1 MSSTN
6 KTPNYNLSQFTAD
19 DKPAWLGDY
28 NSDMQKI
35 DTQMKANATKA
46 DSAESTANNANQTAS
61 DALEA
66 STEAKTLASG
76 ASTNASTALSTAQS
90 ANTKAEESATKSQN
104 AMDIASSA
112 SGNASSA
119 LSMAQNANTNAN
131 KALNGLDKL
140 NLKNSMLF
148 NDSTGNIVNGQ
159 NCGSDFGNSGL
170 TLAYDDTNSIFKLY
184 GILRINNPDNGG
196 LNRTV
201 KLLNTPLRPTKDITL
216 VCCGLT
222 AYGQNLE
229 KVDQCNITVKTDGTI
244 ELTTWFNVDNSAK
257 EVRVFFWN
265 SLYLLQAFEQ
275 SEVTPGQ

>member
-19 DKPAWLGDY
+19 DKPTWLGDY

-90 ANTKAEESATKSQN
+90 ANTKAKESATKSQN
-104 AMDIASSA
+104 AMDTASSA
-112 SGNASSA
+112 SGNASAA
-119 LSMAQNANTNAN
+119 LSMAQTANANAS
-131 KALNGLDKL
+131 KALNGLEKF
-140 NLKNSMLF
+140 NLKNQMIF
-148 NDSTGNIVNGQ
+148 NTSTGNIVNEEHAG
-159 NCGSDFGNSGL
+159 NDFTNSGV
-170 TLAYDDTNSIFKLY
+170 TLAYNDSGDVFKLY
-184 GILRINNPDNGG
+184 GNIQIKNPDLG
-196 LNRTV
+196 TYTYKV
-201 KLLNTPLRPTKDITL
+201 KLMSTPLRSSKDIKIINAGIVLYDT
-216 VCCGLT
+216 GLD
-222 AYGQNLE
+222 
-229 KVDQCNITVKTDGTI
+229 KVDLTSFTVKTNGDIIVEGWCNTTTSKDI
-244 ELTTWFNVDNSAK
+244 RLILFNEL
-257 EVRVFFWN
+257 
-265 SLYLLQAFEQ
+265 YILQAFEQ

>member
-66 STEAKTLASG
+66 SKEAKTLASG

-104 AMDIASSA
+104 AMDTASSA
-112 SGNASSA
+112 SGNASAA
-119 LSMAQNANTNAN
+119 LSMAQTANTNAS
-131 KALNGLDKL
+131 KALNGLEKF
-140 NLKNSMLF
+140 NLKNQMIF
-148 NDSTGNIVNGQ
+148 NTSTGNIVNEEHAG
-159 NCGSDFGNSGL
+159 NDFTNSGV
-170 TLAYDDTNSIFKLY
+170 TLAYNDSGDVFKLY
-184 GILRINNPDNGG
+184 GSIQIKNPDVG
-196 LNRTV
+196 TYTYKV
-201 KLLNTPLRPTKDITL
+201 KLMSTPLRPSKDIKIINAGIVLYDTRL
-216 VCCGLT
+216 D
-222 AYGQNLE
+222 
-229 KVDQCNITVKTDGTI
+229 KVDLTSFTVKTNGDIIVEGWCTTTANQDI
-244 ELTTWFNVDNSAK
+244 RLILFNEL
-257 EVRVFFWN
+257 
-265 SLYLLQAFEQ
+265 YILQAFEQ

>member
-104 AMDIASSA
+104 AMDTASSA
-112 SGNASSA
+112 SGNASAA
-119 LSMAQNANTNAN
+119 LSMAQTANANAS
-131 KALNGLDKL
+131 KALNGLEKF
-140 NLKNSMLF
+140 NLKNQMIF
-148 NDSTGNIVNGQ
+148 NTSTGNIVNEEHAG
-159 NCGSDFGNSGL
+159 NDFTNSGV
-170 TLAYDDTNSIFKLY
+170 TLAYNDSGDIFKLY
-184 GILRINNPDNGG
+184 GSIQIKNPDVG
-196 LNRTV
+196 TYTYKV
-201 KLLNTPLRPTKDITL
+201 KLMSTPLRPSKDIKIINAGIILYDT
-216 VCCGLT
+216 GLD
-222 AYGQNLE
+222 
-229 KVDQCNITVKTDGTI
+229 KVDLTSFTVKTNGDIIVEGWCNTTASKDI
-244 ELTTWFNVDNSAK
+244 RLILFNEL
-257 EVRVFFWN
+257 
-265 SLYLLQAFEQ
+265 YILQAFEQ

>member
-112 SGNASSA
+112 SGNASAA
-119 LSMAQNANTNAN
+119 LSMAQTANTNAS
-131 KALNGLDKL
+131 KALNGLEKF
-140 NLKNSMLF
+140 NLKNQMQF
-148 NDSTGNIVNGQ
+148 NTSTGNIVNSQ
-159 NCGSDFGNSGL
+159 NCGNDFGDSSI
-170 TLAYDDTNSIFKLY
+170 TIAYDDSKSMFKLY
-184 GILRINNPDNGG
+184 GKIQINNSDDGA
-196 LNRTV
+196 LTREV
-201 KLLNTPLRPTKDITL
+201 KLLNTPFRPSKDITL
-216 VCCGLT
+216 ICCGLCC
-222 AYGQNLE
+222 YGVNYMRPDL
-229 KVDQCNITVKTDGTI
+229 VNITVKTDGTI
-244 ELTTWFNVDNSAK
+244 LLTSWAGTDSSTKQIRLFM
-257 EVRVFFWN
+257 WN
-265 SLYLLQAFEQ
+265 ALYFLDAFEQ
-275 SEVTPGQ
+275 GDVTPGQ